1 MPPGPQETGPGCD
14 GASAQPASITI
25 KSRRSRMWVVYLEM
39 GIALALAVLIVWWTR
54 PSGGDKTKKAGRDDD
69 Q

>member
-1 MPPGPQETGPGCD
+1 
-14 GASAQPASITI
+14 
-25 KSRRSRMWVVYLEM
+25 MWVVYLEM

-54 PSGGDKTKKAGRDDD
+54 PSGGDKTKNSGRDDD